1 MKGRTALV
9 HLGFA
14 LLAAAAAAQDA
25 VGVVASKE
33 GFSPKVVNVR
43 KGENLRLQLSSSDTE
58 HCFALEAFRVEKR
71 ILPGKT
77 TTVDLVP
84 DRTGTFPFYCCLETG
99 AAADKEHGRLV
110 VTE

>member
-1 MKGRTALV
+1 MRIGGTLFV
-9 HLGFA
+9 LGLSLRA
-14 LLAAAAAAQDA
+14 VTVEAQDA
-25 VGVVASKE
+25 VRVEASKE
-33 GFSPKVVNVR
+33 GFRPKVVNVR
-43 KGENLRLQLSSSDTE
+43 KGESLRLQLSSSDSE

-99 AAADKEHGRLV
+99 AAADREHGRLV